1 MSDTSEKGVS
11 EVKATACDKLLAAR
25 VDSRISSKKIESLM
39 NRIQVFYSKPRDNVQ
54 RDAFI
59 SDSVKKP

>member
-1 MSDTSEKGVS
+1 MTMSDTSEKGVS

-39 NRIQVFYSKPRDNVQ
+39 NRIHSSTVCYL
-54 RDAFI
+54 
-59 SDSVKKP
+59 